1 MPYATRASVS
11 SFGVGVVGS
20 SSSLQRSTYIYTYI
34 YIATELGRARVSL
47 KTIYIINKTRAQND
61 DDGDACMRARSW
73 YGLCSALAMCTP
85 RKRRVRKSS
94 ESRCIRL
101 ASVQKRE
108 EMAHSTTRSTT
119 NPNDQRKPTYSRMAQ
134 HFKYPTRD
142 DAIILDSIAGI
153 SIHSYTI
160 AVGSLV
166 QPRNVRFVSRISMN
180 RVCIYLSD
188 KILVRELSGKSI
200 DIEGHRLTIR
210 PLVSQAKRILLS
222 NVCPVITYERIIEEL
237 QKLQIVPVSPITFV
251 RAGTKCPGYEHVC
264 CFRRQMYVKPSDLP
278 KIPPRLEIQQDNIPF
293 TLYLSSEKLTC
304 FLCKEEGHI
313 AKNCRSAD
321 GEDAQDH
328 APDAA
333 SANASDE
340 HVPGSSAT
348 SAGPSAEKT
357 SPAPTSAT
365 LKRSAS
371 SPPTLQQHSSQSD
384 TDSKVA
390 AFSTP
395 KTVIKPTTKRFKYR
409 EDKFSI
415 SDIKDSIKPATAYLE
430 KNRKQYPLNV
440 DKLVEFL
447 SKSHGAFKIYPLANE
462 FTYDTDGLMLML
474 TDTKQNIS
482 CKNLKARL
490 TRLIRKLSDQDARDQ
505 LSDSSCT
512 SNSEI

>member
-1 MPYATRASVS
+1 
-11 SFGVGVVGS
+11 
-20 SSSLQRSTYIYTYI
+20 
-34 YIATELGRARVSL
+34 
-47 KTIYIINKTRAQND
+47 
-61 DDGDACMRARSW
+61 
-73 YGLCSALAMCTP
+73 
-85 RKRRVRKSS
+85 
-94 ESRCIRL
+94 
-101 ASVQKRE
+101 
-108 EMAHSTTRSTT
+108 MAHPMIRSTT
-119 NPNDQRKPTYSRMAQ
+119 NPDNQQKPTYSINAQ
-134 HFKYPTRD
+134 HFKYPKRD
-142 DAIILDSIAGI
+142 DAIILDSIAGV

-166 QPRNVRFVSRISMN
+166 KPRNVRFVSRISMN

-200 DIEGHRLTIR
+200 DIEGHRLTIN
-210 PLVSQAKRILLS
+210 PLIPQAKRILLS
-222 NVCPVITYERIIEEL
+222 NVCPVITNERFIEEL
-237 QKLQIVPVSPITFV
+237 QKLQIVPVSPITLV

-264 CFRRQMYVKPSDLP
+264 CFKRQMYVKLSDLS
-278 KIPPRLEIQQDNIPF
+278 KIPPRFEIQQDNTLF

-313 AKNCRSAD
+313 AKHCKSAN
-321 GEDAQDH
+321 GEDAQDR

-333 SANASDE
+333 STNGSDE
-340 HVPGSSAT
+340 HVPSSSVASAGSS
-348 SAGPSAEKT
+348 GEKI
-357 SPAPTSAT
+357 SPAAT
-365 LKRSAS
+365 TAPLKRPAS
-371 SPPTLQQHSSQSD
+371 SPSTLQQDSSQLD

-395 KTVIKPTTKRFKYR
+395 KTILKPTAKRFKHR

-415 SDIKDSIKPATAYLE
+415 SDIKESIKPATAYLE

-447 SKSHGAFKIYPLANE
+447 SKTHGAFKIYPLANE

-490 TRLIRKLSDQDARDQ
+490 TRLIRKLFDLDAKDQ